1 MKHII
6 FTIIFCLQFTG
17 SSFAALKVTG
27 SGDKLQLDASRFPQS
42 MKSAY
47 QLMQKKCTS
56 CHTLERVVIA
66 LQTGMTPT
74 TMLEFNKKTA
84 KAHCDKMVRKPNA
97 DISQQ
102 DAKTITELLYYL
114 IDESAK
120 K

>member
-1 MKHII
+1 MKHIL
-6 FTIIFCLQFTG
+6 FTIIFCLQFTV
-17 SSFAALKVTG
+17 SSHAALKVIG
-27 SGDKLQLDASRFPQS
+27 SGDKLQLDASRFPPS

-56 CHTLERVVIA
+56 CHTMERVVIA

-74 TMLEFNKKTA
+74 TLLEFNKKTA
-84 KAHCDKMVRKPNA
+84 KGHCDKMVRKPNA
-97 DISQQ
+97 NISQQ

>member
-1 MKHII
+1 MKRI
-6 FTIIFCLQFTG
+6 FFTMIFCLLFAA
-17 SSFAALKVTG
+17 SSHAALKVIG
-27 SGDKLQLDASRFPQS
+27 SGDKLQLDASRFPPA

-66 LQTGMTPT
+66 LQTGITPT
-74 TMLEFNKKTA
+74 TLLEFNKKTA
-84 KAHCDKMVRKPNA
+84 KDHCDKMIRKPNA
-97 DISQQ
+97 NISQQ
-102 DAKTITELLYYL
+102 DAKTVTELLYYL